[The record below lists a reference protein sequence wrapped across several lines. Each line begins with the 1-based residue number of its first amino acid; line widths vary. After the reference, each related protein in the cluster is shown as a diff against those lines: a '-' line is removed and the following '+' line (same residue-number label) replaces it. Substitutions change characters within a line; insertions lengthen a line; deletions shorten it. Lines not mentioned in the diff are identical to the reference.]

1 MSVSTIEPAST
12 IESVST
18 RSPLRRTRAKIVAPD
33 LRLSG
38 TPASA
43 VLRTALL
50 QGPVSR
56 DVIARSSG
64 ISTATVNRQ
73 VSALVASGLL
83 RERADLAASGAIG
96 RPRVPV
102 EIDHEPY
109 LTIGIHIGSVTTGI
123 IATDLRGRILG
134 AVDIATPDGT
144 GAGLRPSG
152 GGSTGRAAL
161 EIIAASAQAFAARW
175 HRRRPLWVGVA
186 LGGRVDT
193 AAGTADHPRLG
204 WVGAPVGAVLGE
216 RLGLPVS
223 VSPHV
228 EAMAAS
234 ELLLAPGRKP
244 DTGSSLYFYARETT
258 GVAITIDGRV
268 HTPSGGPGSIAHL
281 PTGSSAQCS
290 CGRTGCLEASVS
302 DRSVVEAARSAGVV
316 DGGAAIAA
324 VYAAARAG
332 SLAAH
337 RILIERAE
345 ILGRTVAVLH
355 DLFNPD
361 RVLLG
366 GQAFSE
372 YQPGLPHVGDA
383 FAACSVLPRTDLRVS
398 GFGSRVQEY
407 AAATVSL
414 SPIYSDPI
422 GAMRKADSALV

>member
-1 MSVSTIEPAST
+1 MSVTTIEP
-12 IESVST
+12 VST
-18 RSPLRRTRAKIVAPD
+18 RSPLRRSRARIVAPD

-43 VLRTALL
+43 VMRTALL

-64 ISTATVNRQ
+64 VSTATVNRQ

-83 RERADLAASGAIG
+83 RERADLVASGAIG

-123 IATDLRGRILG
+123 IASDLRGRILG
-134 AVDIATPDGT
+134 AVDIATPSGT
-144 GAGLRPSG
+144 A
-152 GGSTGRAAL
+152 RAAL
-161 EIIAASAQAFAARW
+161 ETVAASAQAFASRW

-186 LGGRVDT
+186 LGGRVDA

-234 ELLLAPGRKP
+234 ELLLAPGKKP
-244 DTGSSLYFYARETT
+244 DSGSSLYFYARETT

-316 DGGAAIAA
+316 GEGASIAA
-324 VYAAARAG
+324 VYAAARSG

-337 RILIERAE
+337 RILVERAD

-383 FAACSVLPRTDLRVS
+383 FARCSVLPRTDLRVS

-414 SPIYSDPI
+414 SPLYSDPI
-422 GAMRKADSALV
+422 GAMRKADSVLV

>member
-1 MSVSTIEPAST
+1 
-12 IESVST
+12 
-18 RSPLRRTRAKIVAPD
+18 VAPD
-33 LRLSG
+33 LKLSG

-50 QGPVSR
+50 EGPVSR

-64 ISTATVNRQ
+64 VSTATVNRQ

-83 RERADLAASGAIG
+83 RERADLVASGAIG

-123 IATDLRGRILG
+123 VAADLRGRILG
-134 AVDIATPDGT
+134 AVDIATPADAT
-144 GAGLRPSG
+144 TGLRPSRNQTT
-152 GGSTGRAAL
+152 TGLRPPRNGTQAL
-161 EIIAASAQAFAARW
+161 ETIAASAQAFAARW
-175 HRRRPLWVGVA
+175 HKRRPLWVGVA
-186 LGGRVDT
+186 LGGRVDA

-204 WVGAPVGAVLGE
+204 WVDAPVGAVLGE

-234 ELLLAPGRKP
+234 ELLLAPGRRP
-244 DTGSSLYFYARETT
+244 DTGSSLYFYAREMV

-268 HTPSGGPGSIAHL
+268 HTPSSGPGSIAHL
-281 PTGSSAQCS
+281 PTGSSAQCT

-302 DRSVVEAARSAGVV
+302 DRSVVESARRAGVV
-316 DGGAAIAA
+316 DAGASIAA
-324 VYAAARAG
+324 VYAAARSG
-332 SLAAH
+332 SLAVH
-337 RILIERAE
+337 RILVERAE
-345 ILGRTVAVLH
+345 ILGRTLAVLH

-372 YQPGLPHVGDA
+372 YQPGLPHVGEA

-414 SPIYSDPI
+414 SPLYSDPI
-422 GAMRKADSALV
+422 GAMRKAEAVLA